1 MPELPEVEII
11 RRYLAGNIV
20 GKTVGTVESLLPRMW
35 RNTTA
40 AVASDILT
48 NQTIESVG
56 RRGKY
61 LVFAWSPSG
70 AVLLVHL
77 KLTGR
82 LIYRPEPSVE
92 RFDRILFHF
101 TDGTMLAYGDI
112 RTLGAL
118 YCFPDRK
125 AIDVKAYLAMGVE
138 PLSTGFTAKKFSEL
152 VKRSSQPIKPFL
164 LAQTF
169 VAGLGNIYVDEALF
183 MAHVLP
189 TRPADSLNETEVVS
203 LHRAIRKV
211 LRDGLANGGTSFRDY
226 RNGEGKR
233 GHNQDHLK
241 VYGRG
246 GKPCVRCGR
255 PLADMTLRGRHT
267 VFCEKCQK

>member
-61 LVFAWSPSG
+61 LVFTWSPSG

-169 VAGLGNIYVDEALF
+169 VAGLGNIYVDEALAAAGIKLF
-183 MAHVLP
+183 GGVSGD
-189 TRPADSLNETEVVS
+189 ADEAVEAFINETLEYNPDVKCS
-203 LHRAIRKV
+203 HHEH
-211 LRDGLANGGTSFRDY
+211 NH
-226 RNGEGKR
+226 GEG
-233 GHNQDHLK
+233 HT
-241 VYGRG
+241 
-246 GKPCVRCGR
+246 CGEH
-255 PLADMTLRGRHT
+255 GCGSHS
-267 VFCEKCQK
+267 CH

>member
-11 RRYLAGNIV
+11 RRYLATQLV
-20 GKTVGTVESLLPRMW
+20 GKTVRFVESLLPRMW
-35 RNTTA
+35 RNLTATA
-40 AVASDILT
+40 AADILT
-48 NQTIESVG
+48 AQTIESVG

-61 LVFAWSPSG
+61 LVITWSPSG

-82 LIYRPEPSVE
+82 LIYRLERSVE

-118 YCFPDRK
+118 YCFPNK
-125 AIDVKAYLAMGVE
+125 QAIDVKAYLAMGVE
-138 PLSTGFTAKKFSEL
+138 PLSNRFTAKLFGEL
-152 VKRSSQPIKPFL
+152 VKRSNQPIKPFL

-189 TRPADSLNETEVVS
+189 TRPATSLSASEVVS

-233 GHNQDHLK
+233 GHNQEHLK
-241 VYGRG
+241 VYGRA

>member
-11 RRYLAGNIV
+11 RRYLADNIV
-20 GKTVGTVESLLPRMW
+20 GKTVAFVESLLPRMW
-35 RNTTA
+35 RNTSA

-48 NQTIESVG
+48 HETVESVD

-61 LVFAWSPSG
+61 LVFTWSPSG

-82 LIYRPEPSVE
+82 LIYRNEPTIE
-92 RFDRILFHF
+92 RFDRVLFHF

-118 YCFPDRK
+118 YCFPDK
-125 AIDVKAYLAMGVE
+125 TAIDVKAYLAMGVE
-138 PLSTGFTAKKFSEL
+138 PLSRSFTAKKFGEL

-189 TRPADSLNETEVVS
+189 IRPADSLTEAEVVS

-233 GHNQDHLK
+233 GHHQEHLQ
-241 VYGRG
+241 VYGRA
-246 GKPCVRCGR
+246 GKPCRYCGR

-267 VFCEKCQK
+267 VFCETCQK